1 MLLQV
6 LLSSLLFFTNCA
18 IAAASYPACAMYQPI
33 EVIEDDGF
41 GRKIYEISYTEPVG
55 QISDELLSY
64 TKKAITDGTLGT
76 SFYDFGFNISIPSGE
91 VYRGDFQDQKNVLL
105 SHMAV
110 VYFARLMVPETGE
123 YTFSLDGT
131 RDGAAMFIIDN
142 LDN

>member
-6 LLSSLLFFTNCA
+6 PLSSLLLFGNYV
-18 IAAASYPACAMYQPI
+18 IAAASYPSCAMFAPELTEEY
-33 EVIEDDGF
+33 GF
-41 GRKIYEISYTEPVG
+41 SGNIYELSYTEPVG